1 MCSPQ
6 RVRYSWKH
14 KETLF
19 SVIVRNTYGSLM
31 IAQLITEV
39 ISGTLTDKVFLHCWF
54 EKYCLGKVI
63 DCFLR
68 FLFYVGHLPLHM

>member
-1 MCSPQ
+1 
-6 RVRYSWKH
+6 
-14 KETLF
+14 
-19 SVIVRNTYGSLM
+19 M